1 MRTIRATLL
10 TGCLLVALCP
20 AAHPEPRPGT
30 HDLRKARQT
39 VRERSL
45 ALATTSA
52 RLAAAQSRLATLAA
66 HAERLVEA
74 YNGQLVSLR
83 AAEEKAR
90 ETQARLAAADAEVER
105 ARQPVALLA
114 AEAYGGLG
122 MMGPILGLLTDHG
135 DDEGALHRAS
145 VLGQLSGERAAMLA
159 RLRDAQQVAA
169 ILRTQAAEAQVE
181 QQVMAERARA
191 AKDAAREAVESQ
203 RRETTALR
211 AREHRLQRRVDAA
224 RTRADLLA
232 RRRAVAASAAGL
244 MTGGSAM
251 GDVAA
256 DWALTQL
263 GKPYV
268 WAAAGPATFDCSGLT
283 MRAWERAGVALDHWT
298 GTQWTAGPHVPLDQ
312 LRRGDLLFF
321 AHVTS
326 DPSTIHHVGIYVG
339 RGLMVHAPQ
348 TGDVVRVASIW
359 RGDLVGAT
367 RPL

>member
-1 MRTIRATLL
+1 MRTIQAALL
-10 TGCLLVALCP
+10 ASCLLVALCP
-20 AAHPEPRPGT
+20 PAHPEPRPST
-30 HDLRKARQT
+30 HDVRKARQA
-39 VRERSL
+39 VRERSR

-52 RLAAAQSRLATLAA
+52 RLATAQSRLATLAA
-66 HAERLVEA
+66 DVERLVEA
-74 YNGQLVSLR
+74 YNGQLVRLR

-90 ETQARLAAADAEVER
+90 QTEARLTAADAEVER

-122 MMGPILGLLTDHG
+122 PMGPILGLLTDHG
-135 DDEGALHRAS
+135 DDEGALHRAGL
-145 VLGQLSGERAAMLA
+145 LGRLSDERAAMLA

-169 ILRTQAAEAQVE
+169 ILRTQAAEARAE
-181 QQVMAERARA
+181 QQAMTERV
-191 AKDAAREAVESQ
+191 REAKEAAGAAVASQ
-203 RRETTALR
+203 RRETRALR
-211 AREHRLQRRVDAA
+211 VREHRLQRRVDAA

-232 RRRAVAASAAGL
+232 RRRAWAASAAGL
-244 MTGGSAM
+244 ITGGSAM

-268 WAAAGPATFDCSGLT
+268 WAADGPATFDCSGLT

-326 DPSTIHHVGIYVG
+326 DPGTIHHVGIYVG